1 MEVKIHQ
8 IAELIKAKVEGNAD
22 VVITHPAKI
31 EHAGPGSI
39 TFFSNPRY
47 EKYLYNTKASAVI
60 LDNDF
65 ILKEPVMATVL
76 RVENVYL
83 ALSLLFEFLEKSK
96 KVPQVVSDLAYVDP
110 TAQVPSSCSVGPFTY
125 IDKGT
130 VLGENC
136 RIGSHVHIGSNVV
149 LGNDTVI
156 NSGVKIYRD
165 CQIGESVIIHSNAVI
180 GSDGFGF
187 VKDDMGH
194 YKKIPQIGNVIIG
207 NDVEIGANTVID
219 RASMGSTEIKSGVKL
234 DNLIQVGHNVVI
246 GSHTV
251 IAALTGVAGSVKIGE
266 DNQIGGQVGI
276 AGHTTIGSKNGIAG
290 GTGIVKNVGDGELL
304 MGYPAVKVKQF
315 FKSHIYIQKL
325 GEMERRIKQLEAKLN
340 SDT

>member
-47 EKYLYNTKASAVI
+47 EKYLYDTTASAVI
-60 LDNDF
+60 LDNHF
-65 ILKEPVMATVL
+65 ILKQPVMATIL

-83 ALSLLFEFLEKSK
+83 ALSVLFEFLEKSK
-96 KVPQVVSDLAYVDP
+96 QVSGGISDLAYVDP
-110 TAQVPSSCSVGPFTY
+110 SAQVPSSCSIGPFTY
-125 IDKGT
+125 IDKGV

-149 LGNDTVI
+149 MGSDSII
-156 NSGVKIYRD
+156 NAGVKIYRD
-165 CQIGESVIIHSNAVI
+165 SQIGKSVIIHSNAVI

-187 VKDDMGH
+187 VKDDSGH
-194 YKKIPQIGNVIIG
+194 YKKIPQIGNVEIK
-207 NDVEIGANTVID
+207 DHVEIGANTVID
-219 RASMGSTEIKSGVKL
+219 RASMGSTVIQSGVKL

-246 GSHTV
+246 GEHTV
-251 IAALTGVAGSVKIGE
+251 IAALTGVAGSVKIG
-266 DNQIGGQVGI
+266 DNNQIGGQVGI
-276 AGHTTIGSKNGIAG
+276 AGHISIGSNNGIAG
-290 GTGIVKNVGDGELL
+290 GTGIVKNVGDGEVL
-304 MGYPAVKVKQF
+304 MGYPAMNVKQF

-325 GEMERRIKQLEAKLN
+325 GEMEKRIKQLERKLN
-340 SDT
+340 LDS